1 MAKQSKY
8 KVFDGTNW
16 VDPCTTEIRLLTS
29 LTTTNGAS
37 VPSFELLDPEVR
49 VIKYY
54 DGSQWVRMRCIEPEC
69 FCPEGYT
76 KNPTTY
82 ICEKFVSAFYD
93 GTLVPITKGAQTPGS
108 YGQYGLALHP
118 PINWNQTTGIYPS
131 ISGFSHNGT
140 NYPPITGT
148 GTTHIFNQGDLW
160 RRRLRDCGIAQ
171 YKFKVW
177 NRKKAYSINDV
188 VSFYDPVN
196 LVWKKYTAL
205 ANISQNLVSPFNS
218 SPIDDTLNWSTGT
231 ILVHNEG
238 ALANDSNVA
247 LGSTTASVDSE
258 FLYCLNIPSSKIYH
272 IGFAGDNKC
281 FVKIQLNSTG
291 AFIPLAEV
299 TDSSNFISWY
309 VIPVQLPIG
318 NHRLKLIGS
327 DEGGYVSTGIEIY
340 DMNKDNDPNIDP
352 VEKFKQEFIYAPGTT
367 SIEPLSHTTDTYAK
381 LEPYVLFTTN
391 TMVDKAIPI
400 PNEVDPA
407 TGQPYVPYCADGT
420 PADYCNGAPVC
431 PITTPC
437 LEEPPI

>member
-8 KVFDGTNW
+8 KVFDGTDW

-82 ICEKFVSAFYD
+82 ICEKSISAFYD
-93 GTLVPITKGAQTPGS
+93 GTLVPISKGAQIPTS
-108 YGQYGLALHP
+108 YGQNGLVLYP
-118 PINWNQTTGIYPS
+118 PITWNQINKIQPF
-131 ISGFSHNGT
+131 GFSFQHNGV

-148 GTTHIFNQGDLW
+148 DSSNQFAAGDLW
-160 RRRLRDCGIAQ
+160 RWRLRDCGIAQ
-171 YKFKVW
+171 YKHKVW
-177 NRKKAYSINDV
+177 NRKKAYTTGDI
-188 VSFYDPVN
+188 VSFQDPIDF
-196 LVWKKYTAL
+196 VWKKYTAL
-205 ANISQNLVSPFNS
+205 VNISQNLTSPFNP
-218 SPIDDTLNWSTGT
+218 SPVDDTLKWSTGT
-231 ILVHNEG
+231 VLSYNNSDIAIG
-238 ALANDSNVA
+238 SSSSNY
-247 LGSTTASVDSE
+247 VDSE
-258 FLYCLNIPSSKIYH
+258 FQYCLNIPGSKIYH

-281 FVKIQLNSTG
+281 FVYLQLNSTG
-291 AFIPLAEV
+291 AFIPLTEV
-299 TDSSNFISWY
+299 IDSSNFTSWY

-318 NHRLKLIGS
+318 NHKLKLVGR

-340 DMNKDNDPNIDP
+340 DMNKANDPNIDP

-367 SIEPLSHTTDTYAK
+367 SIEPLSHNTETFAK
-381 LEPYVLFTTN
+381 LEPYVLFSTS
-391 TMVDKAIPI
+391 TMVNKSIPI
-400 PNEVDPA
+400 PNEVDPG

-420 PADYCNGAPVC
+420 PADFCNGAPVC

-437 LEEPPI
+437 LDEPPV